1 MTVIARICPNLLYVS
16 AGLIGRP
23 GTIQEWLSGT
33 PREIAEQRGYYV
45 DMRVSRQLNLAEAA
59 RGIAAAR
66 VVERLFM
73 AEKLKLN
80 APPVADP
87 YLEEE

>member
-1 MTVIARICPNLLYVS
+1 
-16 AGLIGRP
+16 
-23 GTIQEWLSGT
+23 
-33 PREIAEQRGYYV
+33 
-45 DMRVSRQLNLAEAA
+45 LAEAA